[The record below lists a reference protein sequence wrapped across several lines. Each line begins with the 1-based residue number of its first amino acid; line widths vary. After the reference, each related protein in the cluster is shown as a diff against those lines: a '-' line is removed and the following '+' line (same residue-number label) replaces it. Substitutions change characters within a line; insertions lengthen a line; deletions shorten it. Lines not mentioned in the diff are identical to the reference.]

1 MHINTKETSDRIFGE
16 LIKQRLET
24 GNPVGCFQFFENK
37 KLIYEDHNIVVG
49 LGREY
54 LAQKTTSITAIT
66 SASSGSSGSGEDLRD
81 YDLTH
86 YAFGAGGATAN
97 GITYT
102 LLGPDVCDA
111 SLEIPISFNING
123 FLDEPGGITG
133 SESIYTYSKAVKPIV
148 YPSGNNTYETTLR
161 DYPTEDPTCSYY
173 TQMIFTI
180 YKEAGEFDLL
190 GIGESVPVS
199 EAGLYITN
207 TGTGGTDAKLFAR
220 ICFPPKFMELEAQ
233 YGIEWYVLA

>member
-1 MHINTKETSDRIFGE
+1 MHINTEETSDKIFKE
-16 LIKQRLET
+16 LLKKRVET
-24 GNPVGCFQFFENK
+24 GSPVGWFQFFENK
-37 KLIYEDHNIVVG
+37 KLVYEDHNIVVG

-54 LAQKTTSITAIT
+54 LAQRTTSITAIT
-66 SASSGSSGSGEDLRD
+66 SGTSGGGENLRD

-86 YAFGAGGATAN
+86 YAFGAGGATAD

-102 LLGPDVCDA
+102 LLGPNVCDTN
-111 SLEIPISFNING
+111 LEIPISFNING
-123 FLDEPGGITG
+123 FLDEPGGIIEG
-133 SESIYTYSKAVKPIV
+133 SEDIYTYEKSVKPIV
-148 YPSGNNTYETTLR
+148 YPPGNNTYETILR

-199 EAGLYITN
+199 EAGLYITDI
-207 TGTGGTDAKLFAR
+207 GTGGTDAKLFAR